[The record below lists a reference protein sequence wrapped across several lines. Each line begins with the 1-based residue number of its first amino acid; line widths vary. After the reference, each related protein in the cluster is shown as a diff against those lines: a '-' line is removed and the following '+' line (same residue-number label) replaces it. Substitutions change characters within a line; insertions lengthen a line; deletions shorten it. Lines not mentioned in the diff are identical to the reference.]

1 MKSEKVNSKCI
12 NCDEKSE
19 TSQGKEESYVPTPPS
34 FAGSFKKGHSKH
46 IEEILRKEYKP
57 KKATEYKKLKDIVF

>member
-19 TSQGKEESYVPTPPS
+19 TSQGKEESYVRTPPS
-34 FAGSFKKGHSKH
+34 FAESFIPRCCLKYK
-46 IEEILRKEYKP
+46 KP
-57 KKATEYKKLKDIVF
+57 KPKPKSKDIVF

>member
-19 TSQGKEESYVPTPPS
+19 TSQGKEESYVRTPPS
-34 FAGSFKKGHSKH
+34 FAGSLKPRCHLKYK
-46 IEEILRKEYKP
+46 KP
-57 KKATEYKKLKDIVF
+57 KPTSKDIVF

>member
-19 TSQGKEESYVPTPPS
+19 TSQGKEESYVRTPPS
-34 FAGSFKKGHSKH
+34 FVGSLKPRCHLKYK
-46 IEEILRKEYKP
+46 KP
-57 KKATEYKKLKDIVF
+57 KPKSKDIVF